1 MAGYPPRYHLEQD
14 LEKIHNT
21 IRTYDF
27 ATIITRPEN
36 SDGVHISQIPLI
48 LDTSRGEHG
57 VLIGHMHGANP
68 QIDDLKDNKPV
79 TAMFTGPH
87 AYISPMDYSSDQ
99 LPTWNYITVHALG
112 TTRQIEG
119 HDAMYDLMMRMVN
132 YYEDRRPAEA
142 EKFVL
147 ARDHKK
153 ANAVLKLL
161 HCFEIDIM
169 ELIGRF
175 KLSQDK
181 NALDVDLARQKL
193 IEATEET
200 QTPFIEL
207 MYEAAI
213 D

>member
-14 LEKIHNT
+14 LDKIHQT
-21 IRTYDF
+21 IRSYDF
-27 ATIITRPEN
+27 ATLITRPED

-48 LDTSRGEHG
+48 LDTSRGEQG

-68 QIDDLKDNKPV
+68 QIHDLKDNKQV

-87 AYISPMDYSSDQ
+87 AYVSPMDYSTDQ

-112 TTRQIEG
+112 TARQIEG
-119 HDAMYDLMMRMVN
+119 HDAMYDLMIRMVN
-132 YYEDRRPAEA
+132 YYEGRRPETA

-147 ARDHKK
+147 PRDHKK

-161 HCFEIDIM
+161 HCFEIDIT

-193 IEATEET
+193 IEASAES
-200 QTPFIEL
+200 QTDFIEQ
-207 MYEAAI
+207 MYATP